1 MNKRVTTGLLLI
13 STVLFMLT
21 FSACTSQRSV
31 IKKPLKQEGEAFLI
45 SKMEASELNFDW
57 FSARC
62 NISLINDK
70 KHKSD
75 FRGQLRIKKDSVIW
89 VSLSPA
95 LGIEVARLMI
105 TQDSIRF
112 LNRIDK
118 TFFEGD
124 YALINSFF
132 QTTVDFDMLQA
143 LLIGNDLV
151 TYEDDAFRAS
161 VDGFRYKLSA
171 NHRMRKKKELLRTD
185 DPNILV
191 QSIWLNPDNFKIVS
205 VNMKEFGVESKKLE
219 ADYSHFEAV
228 GSQLFPTDLRMELQ
242 AGKKI
247 EIKISFSNF
256 KLDEPQSFPFNIPGK
271 YDRMR

>member
-1 MNKRVTTGLLLI
+1 MNRRYMSVMMLLSSVVFL
-13 STVLFMLT
+13 LT
-21 FSACTSQRSV
+21 FNACKTQRS
-31 IKKPLKQEGEAFLI
+31 IIRKPLKEEGEAFLI
-45 SKMEASELNFDW
+45 SKMENSELDFNW

-62 NISLINDK
+62 NISVVNDK
-70 KHKSD
+70 KSKSD

-124 YALINSFF
+124 YDLINSFF

-151 TYEDDAFRAS
+151 NYEDDAFRAS
-161 VDGFRYKLSA
+161 VDGFRYRLSA
-171 NHRMRKKKELLRTD
+171 SHRMRKKKELLRNNN
-185 DPNILV
+185 PNILV

-205 VNMKEFGVESKKLE
+205 VNMKEYGEENKKLQ

-228 GSQLFPTDLRMELQ
+228 GSKLFPTDLNMELQ

-247 EIKISFSNF
+247 NIKINFSNF
-256 KLDEPQSFPFNIPGK
+256 RLNEPQSFPFNIPGK
-271 YDRMR
+271 YQRMQ